1 MILFGIF
8 LICLGIFTTF
18 IAPRIPVKNSD
29 EGKIYLDKMMG
40 GWTRYA
46 FSFILIGFLAIFANA
61 LNPFSD
67 NDAGNRQVVQT
78 FGGELSVRF
87 EPGFYFSGFFSTVTT
102 YPNNVTIQVGPDD
115 KKSDDADFH
124 SLSNTGTFSEGDQA
138 TMGHTVK
145 WDLPINPDQMIDLHT
160 TYSSI
165 NNLATTTLMQY
176 QRETASYSC
185 QRMTSESHYSGGQSQ
200 LKDYFQDQLRNGQ
213 VLLHSETKSQI
224 QDDGSSNTYISVQP
238 KTDVNG
244 VPIRTIGDVQRYNL
258 KPSFVSI
265 DYIKYDERIYKKLKD
280 KIDAAADEATSK
292 QLLITAQQKE
302 QTAVVQGREKIA
314 QVKSEEEAEEQRE
327 VIQARKAKLVA
338 KEEAEQAKY
347 TADRI
352 EQEGRAKAA
361 ANLALVK
368 AGLTPQ
374 QKAEWDYKTKVDV
387 AKALA
392 TAQVPNMVIG
402 GSNGSGT
409 SPMEAVGIKYLMD
422 INDKLSNNE

>member
-145 WDLPINPDQMIDLHT
+145 WALPINPDQMIDLHT

-213 VLLHSETKSQI
+213 VLLHSETK
-224 QDDGSSNTYISVQP
+224 DGCKWCPNQ
-238 KTDVNG
+238 NHW
-244 VPIRTIGDVQRYNL
+244 RCA
-258 KPSFVSI
+258 
-265 DYIKYDERIYKKLKD
+265 
-280 KIDAAADEATSK
+280 KI
-292 QLLITAQQKE
+292 
-302 QTAVVQGREKIA
+302 
-314 QVKSEEEAEEQRE
+314 
-327 VIQARKAKLVA
+327 
-338 KEEAEQAKY
+338 
-347 TADRI
+347 
-352 EQEGRAKAA
+352 
-361 ANLALVK
+361 
-368 AGLTPQ
+368 
-374 QKAEWDYKTKVDV
+374 
-387 AKALA
+387 
-392 TAQVPNMVIG
+392 
-402 GSNGSGT
+402 
-409 SPMEAVGIKYLMD
+409 
-422 INDKLSNNE
+422 